1 MRICVSILS
10 LAVLGLIV
18 VLPARALDPP
28 VLDFELEDQFGN
40 AHRSSDVA
48 GRIVVLIGADR
59 GGSQFTGPWN
69 RVIQDSLGDHPQ
81 YGQIAHLAHA
91 NLRGV
96 PFFLKGMIR
105 SKFPQEPDG
114 WVLMDWKG
122 ILPKTY
128 GFAPKSANV
137 LVFAPDGTL
146 VHHAS
151 GREPDDETLREL
163 VGALREL
170 LDEVTIP

>member
-1 MRICVSILS
+1 MRICVST
-10 LAVLGLIV
+10 LGLTVIGLSA
-18 VLPARALDPP
+18 VLPAQAQDPP
-28 VLDFELEDQFGN
+28 VLDFELSDQFEN
-40 AHRSSDVA
+40 VRRSSDVA

-59 GGSQFTGPWN
+59 EGSQFTGAWN
-69 RVIQDSLGDHPQ
+69 QVIFDSLGHHPG
-81 YGQIAHLAHA
+81 YAQIAHLAHA

-105 SKFPQEPDG
+105 SKFPQDPDS

-128 GFAPKSANV
+128 GFVPKSANV

-151 GREPDDETLREL
+151 GREPDDETVRGLE
-163 VGALREL
+163 GALREL
-170 LDEVTIP
+170 LDEVS